1 MSFQGKYDYRKY
13 AILYVDDEERSL
25 KYFERIFGK
34 DFKVIT
40 APSAAK
46 AWEILEEQHDE
57 IGVLLTDQR
66 MPVEPGTRLLEKVRT
81 THPRITRI
89 LITAF
94 SDISAAIEAVNTGAI
109 YRYLSKP
116 WDVAELEISLRRALE
131 FYIVQTERDMLLKE
145 KLSTLHD
152 LIIKDRV
159 ASLGIVASGLS
170 HHIRNSLVAIRTF
183 LDLAPAKLRE
193 ENFDP
198 ATCREPNFWI
208 DFYQQAQKQA
218 RRISELL
225 GELTETTDTP
235 SGEEFS
241 QISLGSMVDEAVETL
256 SGDIADRGIEFA
268 NEIDKELPQI
278 AANPILVRK
287 MIELLIRE
295 ELEVLPKG
303 NRCTFSGSVM
313 ETPKGRFVSLSITDN
328 GPGLPEEKLR
338 SIFDPFVVRS
348 GDPSDFGIN
357 LMSCYLIVYHHG
369 GRATVKAT
377 EAGGTEF
384 EFRFPMEQESTATGD
399 QHEEFVSRVLM
410 NDILWERLLAGA

>member
-1 MSFQGKYDYRKY
+1 MSFPGKYDYKKY

-34 DFKVIT
+34 DFKVMT
-40 APSAAK
+40 APNAAE
-46 AWEILEEQHDE
+46 AWKIIEENNEE

-66 MPVEPGTRLLEKVRT
+66 MPVETGTKLLEKVRLA
-81 THPRITRI
+81 HPRITRI

-94 SDISAAIEAVNTGAI
+94 SDISAAIEAVNNGAI

-116 WDVAELEISLRRALE
+116 WDTTELEMALRRALE

-193 ENFDP
+193 ENIDLKQ
-198 ATCREPNFWI
+198 CREPNFWV
-208 DFYQQAQKQA
+208 DFYQQVQRQA

-225 GELTETTDTP
+225 GGLTDTT
-235 SGEEFS
+235 GESSAHQFEDLNLK
-241 QISLGSMVDEAVETL
+241 QIVDETVGSL
-256 SGDIADRGIEFA
+256 SSTISDRGVKIH
-268 NEIDKELPQI
+268 NKIGDDLPALNASDSLI
-278 AANPILVRK
+278 RK
-287 MIELLIRE
+287 LIELLIKE
-295 ELEVLPKG
+295 ELDVLSADAE
-303 NRCTFSGSVM
+303 CTIDAQLK
-313 ETPKGRFVSLSITDN
+313 ETPKGTFLSLSVSDN
-328 GPGLPEEKLR
+328 GPGLSAEQLR
-338 SIFDPFVVRS
+338 SIFDPFVARS

-357 LMSCYLIVYHHG
+357 LMSCYLIAYHHG
-369 GRATVKAT
+369 GKATVKASET
-377 EAGGTEF
+377 GGTQF
-384 EFRFPMEQESTATGD
+384 EFRFPISQEASLEDD